1 MESEKDEV
9 YKPTRT
15 DGVAPPDIW
24 QPTGGFFTSYQD
36 PPAPDV
42 KIAVRDANADAANA
56 AESPA
61 VMDDFDA
68 KHSSWAQSVGAIG
81 YLPNGDFITGM

>member
-1 MESEKDEV
+1 MTTNQQGDSSPE
-9 YKPTRT
+9 
-15 DGVAPPDIW
+15 A
-24 QPTGGFFTSYQD
+24 YQD

-42 KIAVRDANADAANA
+42 KIVVRDPNADAANA
-56 AESPA
+56 SAESPA

-81 YLPNGDFITGM
+81 GYLPNGDFITGM